1 MEVTEELT
9 PTSVGTG
16 HVRAPVPQSCRA
28 RGVLD
33 RVGDKWS
40 VYVISQLGD
49 GTKRFTELRGGIE
62 AITSRMLTVTLRGL
76 ERDGLVTRKVHAV
89 VPPRVEYSLTPMGR
103 TLLATID
110 QLIAWAD
117 AHLAAIDAARTEFDA
132 RVARATDDAVIA
144 ERAEPAG
151 NGASRFGG

>member
-9 PTSVGTG
+9 PAPVGTG
-16 HVRAPVPQSCRA
+16 HARAPVPQSCRA

-117 AHLAAIDAARTEFDA
+117 AHLAAIDAARAEFDA

-151 NGASRFGG
+151 NVAPRFGG